1 MISELFVCPK
11 TIERLET
18 GPLAK
23 EIRSLAE
30 DLTRQGY
37 TRKSIRS
44 YLTMCD
50 LLGRWLARNNTPLDE
65 FCDDT
70 IERFASAPP
79 EQRGGTRKNWR
90 GAVLSSARVL
100 LRHLRTSGA
109 IKLVTPDQSSFGDAH
124 RWLASFDHYL
134 DQVKG
139 LKAETRQVYK
149 MYASRF
155 LEERENNGRIDW
167 SLVTAEALGVHA
179 RLQAQMR
186 PGCRLPM
193 VTAMRSLLRFL
204 VAQNILPAGIEKAI
218 PITRRWTHQHL
229 PERLTAEEID
239 RLLEVSRSDTTPMG
253 LRNHAIMLLMTRLGI
268 RANEAIQLRLDDID
282 WKLGVLL
289 IRCGKQRERALP
301 LPKDVA
307 EALLAYLLTGRP
319 KTEHREVFINHKA
332 PYGLLVRSCVASWV
346 VSKLFAKTGIH
357 RPFGKAHL
365 LRHTFASQLVN
376 SGVSFKDTADFL
388 GHRFLQTTGI
398 YAKLDLDSLSQ
409 IALPWPGGV
418 Q

>member
-1 MISELFVCPK
+1 MIREFFVCPK

-18 GPLAK
+18 SPLAK

-50 LLGRWLARNNTPLDE
+50 LLGRWLERNNIPLEE

-100 LRHLRTSGA
+100 LRHLRTTGVVKEMA
-109 IKLVTPDQSSFGDAH
+109 PASSAKDAH
-124 RWLASFDHYL
+124 HWLAAFDNYL

-139 LKAETRQVYK
+139 LKVETRKQYQH
-149 MYASRF
+149 YANRF
-155 LEERENNGRIDW
+155 LEELEKDGSIDW
-167 SLVTAEALGVHA
+167 SLVTAEVLGDHA
-179 RLQAQMR
+179 RRHAEMR
-186 PGCRLPM
+186 PGCRLQM
-193 VTAMRSLLRFL
+193 VTAMRSLVRFL
-204 VAQNILPAGIEKAI
+204 IAQNILPSGIERAI

-229 PERLTAEEID
+229 PERLTAEEIE

-268 RANEAIQLRLDDID
+268 RANEVIRLRLDDVD
-282 WKLGVLL
+282 WKLGVVF
-289 IRCGKQRERALP
+289 IRSGKQRERALP
-301 LPKDVA
+301 LPKDAGEV
-307 EALLAYLLTGRP
+307 LLAYLMTGRP

-332 PYGLLVRSCVASWV
+332 PYGLLARSCVASWV
-346 VSKLFAKTGIH
+346 VRKLFAKTGIH
-357 RPFGKAHL
+357 REYGKAHL
-365 LRHTFASQLVN
+365 LRHTLASQLVN
-376 SGVSFKDTADFL
+376 SGVSFKETADFL

-398 YAKLDLDSLSQ
+398 YAKLDLDCLSQ

>member
-1 MISELFVCPK
+1 MIRELFVCPK

-23 EIRSLAE
+23 EINSLAE
-30 DLTRQGY
+30 SLTCQGY

-50 LLGRWLARNNTPLDE
+50 LLGRWLARNNIPLEE
-65 FCDDT
+65 FCEDM

-100 LRHLRTSGA
+100 LRHLRESGA
-109 IKLVTPDQSSFGDAH
+109 IRLATTDPSSSGDAR
-124 RWLASFDHYL
+124 RWLAEYDHYL
-134 DQVKG
+134 NQVKG
-139 LKAETRQVYK
+139 LKAETRQQYK

-155 LEERENNGRIDW
+155 LDERENNGSIDW
-167 SLVTAEALGVHA
+167 SLVTSEVIGEHAIRQAE
-179 RLQAQMR
+179 MR
-186 PGCRLPM
+186 PGCRLQM
-193 VTAMRSLLRFL
+193 VTAMRSLVRFF
-204 VAQNILPAGIEKAI
+204 VTQNMLPTGIERAI

-229 PERLTAEEID
+229 PQRLTAEEID

-268 RANEAIQLRLDDID
+268 RANEVIQLHLDDID
-282 WKLGVLL
+282 WKLGVLF
-289 IRCGKQRERALP
+289 IRSSKGRERALP
-301 LPKDVA
+301 LPKDAA
-307 EALLAYLLTGRP
+307 EALLSYLMNGRP
-319 KTEHREVFINHKA
+319 KTEHREIFINHKA
-332 PYGLLVRSCVASWV
+332 PYGLLARSCIASWV
-346 VSKLFAKTGIH
+346 VRKLFAKTGIH
-357 RPFGKAHL
+357 REYGKAHL
-365 LRHTFASQLVN
+365 LRHTLASQLVN

-398 YAKLDLDSLSQ
+398 YAKLDLDSLAQ
-409 IALPWPGGV
+409 IALPWPGGA

>member
-1 MISELFVCPK
+1 MIREFFVCPK

-18 GPLAK
+18 SPLAK

-50 LLGRWLARNNTPLDE
+50 LLGRWLARNNIPLEE

-100 LRHLRTSGA
+100 LRHLRTTGVVKEMA
-109 IKLVTPDQSSFGDAH
+109 PDPSADDAH
-124 RWLASFDHYL
+124 HWLAAFDHYL

-139 LKAETRQVYK
+139 LKVETRKQYQH
-149 MYASRF
+149 YANRF
-155 LEERENNGRIDW
+155 LEELEKEGRIDW
-167 SLVTAEALGVHA
+167 SLVTAEVLGDHA
-179 RLQAQMR
+179 RRHAEMR
-186 PGCRLPM
+186 PGCRLQM
-193 VTAMRSLLRFL
+193 VTAMRSLVRFL
-204 VAQNILPAGIEKAI
+204 VAQNILPSGIERAI

-229 PERLTAEEID
+229 PERLTAEEIE

-268 RANEAIQLRLDDID
+268 RANEVIQLRLDDID
-282 WKLGVLL
+282 WKLGVLF
-289 IRCGKQRERALP
+289 IRSGKQRERALP
-301 LPKDVA
+301 LPKDA
-307 EALLAYLLTGRP
+307 GEALLAYLMTGRP

-332 PYGLLVRSCVASWV
+332 PYGLLARSCVASWV
-346 VSKLFAKTGIH
+346 VRKLFAKTGIH
-357 RPFGKAHL
+357 REYGKAHL
-365 LRHTFASQLVN
+365 LRHTLASQLVN
-376 SGVSFKDTADFL
+376 SGVSFKETADFL

-398 YAKLDLDSLSQ
+398 YAKLDLECLSQ

>member
-1 MISELFVCPK
+1 MIRELFVCPK

-18 GPLAK
+18 SPIAK

-50 LLGRWLARNNTPLDE
+50 LLGRWLERNKIPLE
-65 FCDDT
+65 AFCDDT

-100 LRHLRTSGA
+100 LRHLRSTGA
-109 IKLVTPDQSSFGDAH
+109 VKEMAPDPSAEDAQH
-124 RWLASFDHYL
+124 WLAAFDHYL

-139 LKAETRQVYK
+139 LKVETRKQYQH
-149 MYASRF
+149 YGNRF
-155 LEERENNGRIDW
+155 LEELEKEGRIDW
-167 SLVTAEALGVHA
+167 SLVTAEVLGDHA
-179 RLQAQMR
+179 RRHAEMR
-186 PGCRLPM
+186 PGCRLQM
-193 VTAMRSLLRFL
+193 VTAMRSLVRFL
-204 VAQNILPAGIEKAI
+204 VAQNILPSGIERAI

-229 PERLTAEEID
+229 PERLTAEEIE

-268 RANEAIQLRLDDID
+268 RANEVIQLRLDDID
-282 WKLGVLL
+282 WKLGVLF
-289 IRCGKQRERALP
+289 IRSGKQRERALP
-301 LPKDVA
+301 LPKDA
-307 EALLAYLLTGRP
+307 GEALLAYLMTGRP

-332 PYGLLVRSCVASWV
+332 PYGLLARSCVASWV
-346 VSKLFAKTGIH
+346 VRKLFAKTGIH
-357 RPFGKAHL
+357 REYGKAHL
-365 LRHTFASQLVN
+365 LRHTLASQLVN
-376 SGVSFKDTADFL
+376 SGASFKETADFL

-398 YAKLDLDSLSQ
+398 YAKLDLECLSQ